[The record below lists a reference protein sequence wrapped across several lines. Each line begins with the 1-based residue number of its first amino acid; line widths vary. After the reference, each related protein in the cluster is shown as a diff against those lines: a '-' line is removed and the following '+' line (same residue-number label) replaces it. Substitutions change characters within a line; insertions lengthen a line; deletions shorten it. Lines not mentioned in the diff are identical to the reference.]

1 MHSVSEG
8 LWHPVSTTRT
18 ILTAVCR
25 VHSLDFVTS
34 EHYTLVGN
42 ESNQGPPTSVQYRL
56 RQMRV
61 PHHPG
66 DIELFKSYVCISNH
80 QRKRQLMQK
89 VSPLVAHMLVCSGKD
104 YFLRPIIY
112 RVLPFLSEAAL
123 LLLELSLPSWR

>member
-1 MHSVSEG
+1 MHPVDEG
-8 LWHPVSTTRT
+8 LWHPVSATRT
-18 ILTAVCR
+18 ILAAVR
-25 VHSLDFVTS
+25 WVHPFNLITS
-34 EHYTLVGN
+34 EHHTLVGN
-42 ESNQGPPTSVQYRL
+42 ESNQGPPASVQYRL

-61 PHHPG
+61 SDHPR
-66 DIELFKSYVCISNH
+66 DIELFKSYVCIRNH